1 VTPVI
6 ETTGVGKLYR
16 LGFMGRKSVRAL
28 TGCSLTVNEGEVF
41 GIIGPNGAGKSTVIK
56 ILLNLVFATEGRA
69 TLFGLDVAD
78 PRSRK
83 NVGYV
88 PENPVPYEHLTGLEY
103 LEFQAQLAGLH
114 GADARAQID
123 RALERVEMKVHAR
136 LPIRRYSKGMTQRAM
151 LAGALLGQPR
161 LVILDEPT
169 SGLDP
174 LGRRLVREL
183 IVEMRKAGTTVL
195 FCTHIISDVESLC
208 DRVALLVGGRVRKSG
223 PIAELTQARRQHEVT
238 LEGVT
243 LAEVQPRLSAS
254 ARASEV
260 GRNVL
265 ISVPDEELQAQLK
278 AALDA
283 GWRVG
288 RVAPLAYSLEQTF
301 IETVQGT
308 SQTVGAEIQ

>member
-1 VTPVI
+1 MTPVI

-69 TLFGLDVAD
+69 TLFGRDVAD

-88 PENPVPYEHLTGLEY
+88 PENPVPYEHLTGREY